1 MLRKI
6 GIVGGLSPEST
17 IIYYQRI
24 VGRCHEFFGDH
35 TYPEI
40 IVYSVN
46 FQRFIDWMS
55 RERWDRITEQL
66 AKDVRSLTG
75 AGADFA
81 LIATNTLHI
90 VYQEVQRRSPIPIIS
105 IIKATAEAVN
115 KDGVDKV
122 GLLGTRFTMEKSFFK
137 KGLADYGIDT
147 VVPKKG
153 DREYVDKVIFDELCR
168 GAIKAESRERVLR
181 IIGGLTSQG
190 AEGII
195 LGCTEIP
202 LLIKP
207 EHTSAK
213 LFDTAMIHAD
223 KALELALDSPLGQKW
238 ID

>member
-1 MLRKI
+1 MFKKI

-24 VGRCHEFFGDH
+24 VRRCHESFGDH

-40 IVYSVN
+40 VIYSVN

-55 RERWDRITEQL
+55 RERWDKITEQL
-66 AKDVRSLTG
+66 VKDIKSLTQ

-81 LIATNTLHI
+81 LIATNTMHL
-90 VYQEVQRRSPIPIIS
+90 VYQEVQRRSPIPIVS
-105 IIKATAEAVN
+105 IVKATAEEVN
-115 KDGVDKV
+115 KEGVDKV
-122 GLLGTRFTMEKSFFK
+122 GLLGTRFTMEEGFFK
-137 KGLADYGIDT
+137 KGLADYRIDT
-147 VVPKKG
+147 LMPEKG

-168 GAIKAESRERVLR
+168 GVIKSESRERFLR
-181 IIGGLTSQG
+181 IIRDLISQG
-190 AEGII
+190 AEGIV

-213 LFDTAMIHAD
+213 LFDTAIIHAD
-223 KALELALDSPLGQKW
+223 KAFELALNSTVQSKMD
-238 ID
+238 

>member
-1 MLRKI
+1 MFRTI

-24 VGRCHEFFGDH
+24 VRRCHEFFGDH

-40 IVYSVN
+40 VIYSVN

-55 RERWDRITEQL
+55 REKWDKITEQL
-66 AKDVRSLTG
+66 VKDVKRLTK

-81 LIATNTLHI
+81 LIATNTMHL
-90 VYQEVQRRSPIPIIS
+90 VYQEVQRRSPIPIVS
-105 IIKATAEAVN
+105 IVEATAEAVN
-115 KDGVDKV
+115 KDGVGKV
-122 GLLGTRFTMEKSFFK
+122 GLLGTRFTMEKGFFK

-147 VVPKKG
+147 LVPEKG
-153 DREYVDKVIFDELCR
+153 NREYIDKVIFDELCR
-168 GAIKAESRERVLR
+168 GVIRAASRERFLR
-181 IIGGLTSQG
+181 IIGNIISQG
-190 AEGII
+190 AEGIV

-213 LFDTAMIHAD
+213 LFDTAIIHAD
-223 KALELALDSPLGQKW
+223 KAFKLALESPVESKT
-238 ID
+238 D

>member
-17 IIYYQRI
+17 IIYYRRI
-24 VGRCHEFFGDH
+24 VRRCHEFFGDH
-35 TYPEI
+35 TYPET

-55 RERWDRITEQL
+55 RERWDKITEQL
-66 AKDVRSLTG
+66 VENVRSLAG

-81 LIATNTLHI
+81 LIATNTMHI
-90 VYQEVQRRSPIPIIS
+90 VYQEVQRRSPIPMIS
-105 IIKATAEAVN
+105 IIRATAEAIN
-115 KDGVDKV
+115 KDGVGKA
-122 GLLGTRFTMEKSFFK
+122 GLLGTRFTMEENFFK

-147 VVPKKG
+147 VVPGKG
-153 DREYVDKVIFDELCR
+153 DREYVDEVIFDKLCR
-168 GAIKAESRERVLR
+168 GVIEAGSRERVLR
-181 IIGGLTSQG
+181 IIGDLISQG

-213 LFDTAMIHAD
+213 LFDTAIIHAD
-223 KALELALDSPLGQKW
+223 KALELALDSPLGKKA
-238 ID
+238 D